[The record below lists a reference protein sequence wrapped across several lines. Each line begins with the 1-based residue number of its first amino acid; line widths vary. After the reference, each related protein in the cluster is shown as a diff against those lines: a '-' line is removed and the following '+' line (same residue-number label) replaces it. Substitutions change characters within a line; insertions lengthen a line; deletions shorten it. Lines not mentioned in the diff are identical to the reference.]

1 MSDTATHSGPG
12 VYFDGLSAA
21 RQDVTVACM
30 AAGIVICD
38 RTGRIL
44 AEWPY
49 DRLAHLNAPSHVFRL
64 GLRNSDRLARLDI
77 ADASLAHAI
86 DIATP
91 NIDRSDPTDRAGRR
105 TAVAWSLAATFSLLL
120 VAFVGLPRI
129 SDQVGRLLPLQI
141 EQQLGRAG
149 DLRFRA
155 TYDTGTDGR
164 PFECGGTEVERAG
177 RAAFDKLMSR
187 IVRASGLT
195 VPVQAAVVRREEPN
209 AFALAGG
216 YLYVLQGLIE
226 EAQSVDEVAAVIA
239 HELGH
244 VANRDGIRSVVQ
256 SAGLSLVF
264 GMLLG
269 DFVGGAAVVV
279 AAHMLMEASYSRRQE
294 MAADDFA
301 IRTLQELHAD
311 PRALAAF
318 LERVASAPR
327 PGMSILYA
335 HPSVPERVAR
345 IRAVPPA
352 QRDGPAL
359 LDDAD
364 WQVLRRICVG

>member
-21 RQDVTVACM
+21 RHDVTVACM
-30 AAGIVICD
+30 AAGIEICD
-38 RTGRIL
+38 LTGRIL

-64 GLRNSDRLARLDI
+64 GLRNSDRLARLEIVDPDL
-77 ADASLAHAI
+77 ADAV
-86 DIATP
+86 DRATP
-91 NIDRSDPTDRAGRR
+91 LIDRADPTDRAGRR
-105 TAVAWSLAATFSLLL
+105 AVVVWGFVAAASLLL
-120 VAFVGLPRI
+120 VAFYGGPRI
-129 SDQVGRLLPLQI
+129 ADGIARLVPDHI
-141 EQQLGRAG
+141 EQHLGRAG

-164 PFECGGTEVERAG
+164 PFECGVTASESPGK
-177 RAAFDKLMSR
+177 AAFGKLMSQ
-187 IVRASGLT
+187 VTQASGLT
-195 VPVQAAVVRREEPN
+195 LPVQAVVVRREEPN

-216 YLYVLQGLIE
+216 SVYVLQGLIE
-226 EAQSVDEVAAVIA
+226 QAQSVDEVAAVIA

-264 GMLLG
+264 GIVLG

-301 IRTLQELHAD
+301 LRTLQELNAD
-311 PRALAAF
+311 PRALATF
-318 LERVASAPR
+318 LERVARAPR
-327 PGMSILYA
+327 PGMSIFHA
-335 HPSVPERVAR
+335 HPSIPERVAR
-345 IRAVPPA
+345 IKAVTPSKRGGAP
-352 QRDGPAL
+352 L
-359 LDDAD
+359 LDEAE
-364 WQVLRRICVG
+364 WQALRRICAG